1 MESWD
6 EIRRWRRARRDE
18 LIGCREA
25 LAQRERR
32 NLQARIIGLLETHFP
47 ELAGG
52 LVGFYW
58 PIRSEIGLHA
68 LIRRLVEQGAGAALP
83 VVVEKGEPLQF
94 HAWRPGDRLERG
106 FWNIPVPAEQRA
118 VRPTVLLV
126 PLVGFDGEGY
136 RLGYG
141 GGYYDRTLATMTP
154 RPRAI
159 GVGYEL
165 GRLES
170 IHPQPHDIPMDA
182 IVTEAGVAQT
192 PARQVGTP
200 GRASAPAWDED
211 PNSTG
216 SFASPPCFMHELG
229 PAYLGLEPDRRAE
242 PEGPGSDE
250 GEGDDHGD
258 AGTRQRSRT
267 RTETA
272 AERAGR
278 PPARAERRRS

>member
-6 EIRRWRRARRDE
+6 EIRRWRRVRRDE
-18 LIGCREA
+18 LIGRREA
-25 LAQRERR
+25 LPQSERR
-32 NLQARIIGLLETHFP
+32 DLQARIIGLLETHFP

-58 PIRSEIGLHA
+58 PIRGEIGLHP

-83 VVVEKGEPLQF
+83 AVVEKGAPLQF
-94 HAWRPGDRLERG
+94 RAWRPGDRLERG
-106 FWNIPVPAEQRA
+106 FWDIPVPAKPRV

-126 PLVGFDGEGY
+126 PLVGFDAQGY

-141 GGYYDRTLATMTP
+141 GGYYDRTLAAMTP

-165 GRLES
+165 GRLET
-170 IHPQPHDIPMDA
+170 IHPQPHDMPMDA
-182 IVTEAGVAQT
+182 IVTEAGVTAS
-192 PARQVGTP
+192 PGSGTRP
-200 GRASAPAWDED
+200 RASRPEWDED

-229 PAYLGLEPDRRAE
+229 PAYLGLDPDQPAPPDG
-242 PEGPGSDE
+242 PEYRDE
-250 GEGDDHGD
+250 GETADDDDVMNPATRPDTSGDRG
-258 AGTRQRSRT
+258 GT
-267 RTETA
+267 
-272 AERAGR
+272 
-278 PPARAERRRS
+278 